1 VSEDKLSLEQ
11 LKQEAEKAKQEAE
24 KLEAALKEAKEKL
37 QKATGALEA
46 ASKPPAPKP
55 AEAKP
60 AAEAKPKPAPKG
72 GPETGDPISIKMLD
86 LAREKGQPTIF
97 DRAVKMKPC
106 NIGTEGI
113 CCKICSQGP
122 CRLPLTKA
130 IKDGTEPDRRI
141 GLCGA
146 TPETIVARNLIR
158 MISAGSSAHADHGL
172 VLVETL
178 QDLAAGE
185 TGDYSL
191 KAEDKLKDI
200 ATRLGLDPSKSEDS
214 LSLAKEVAAK
224 CLAEFGRQTG
234 ELAYLKDAPEGT
246 YERWTKL
253 GVKPRGINRE
263 AVEIMHRTHMGV
275 DQDYRNLLFQGVRC
289 ALADGW
295 ASSSIS
301 TDIQDAFFGPPTP
314 QGSDINLS
322 TLSKTSVNVV
332 VHGNYPIL
340 AEKIVE
346 ASKLPELVEYAKGKG
361 ADGFKVTGI
370 CSTANELQERHGA
383 AAAGDYLQQELA
395 IVTGAVEALVVDAQC
410 AMESLGKLCECYH
423 TKLITTFPQ
432 AKFGSGKN
440 TQHYKVTDKN
450 AMERAQ
456 EILKAAADN
465 YPNRG
470 EVSIPEGS
478 ETIMTGYGIESLG
491 KILKANGG
499 GPVGPLAEAIKK
511 GSIKGV
517 VGILGC
523 NNVRV
528 LPGPSGNDPHVD
540 LAKALIK
547 DDILILSTGCAA
559 MSLGRAGLLKPEAKS
574 EAGPAL
580 AKFCAE
586 TGLPPVVHLGSCVD
600 NSRLLKLL
608 AELSK
613 TGSLGKELAELPAAV
628 AIPGW
633 TTEQIVSLAFCFVAS
648 GLSVYLGFTLP
659 IQGVPGMVNY
669 LDGTFKEIYGASFV
683 HDPEP
688 VSQAAKI
695 SQHVADKRASL
706 GIN

>member
-1 VSEDKLSLEQ
+1 VSEDKISIEQ
-11 LKQEAEKAKQEAE
+11 LKQEAEKAKQETE
-24 KLEAALKEAKEKL
+24 KLEAALRDAKAKL
-37 QKATGALEA
+37 QKATGALDTMLKSQE
-46 ASKPPAPKP
+46 KP
-55 AEAKP
+55 AEATAKP
-60 AAEAKPKPAPKG
+60 AAAPKAVT
-72 GPETGDPISIKMLD
+72 ETGDPVSIKMLS

-97 DRAVKMKPC
+97 DRALKMKPC

-122 CRLPLTKA
+122 CRLPLTKG
-130 IKDGTEPDRRI
+130 IKDGSEPDKRI

-172 VLVETL
+172 TLVETL
-178 QDLAAGE
+178 QDAANGE
-185 TGDYSL
+185 TSDYPL

-200 ATRLGLDPSKSEDS
+200 ASRLGMDASKAKDATE
-214 LSLAKEVAAK
+214 LAKEVASK
-224 CLAEFGRQTG
+224 CLSEFGRQTG
-234 ELAYLKDAPEGT
+234 ELSYLKDAPQGT
-246 YERWTKL
+246 YDRWTKL
-253 GVKPRGINRE
+253 GIKPRGINRE

-301 TDIQDAFFGPPTP
+301 TDIQDAFFGPPVP
-314 QGSDINLS
+314 QSSDINLN
-322 TLSKTSVNVV
+322 TLSKDSVNVV
-332 VHGNYPIL
+332 VHGNYPLL

-346 ASKLPELVEYAKGKG
+346 AAALPEMVEYAKGKG
-361 ADGFKVTGI
+361 AAGFCITGI

-395 IVTGAVEALVVDAQC
+395 IVSGAVEVLVVDAQC

-432 AKFGSGKN
+432 AKINSGKN
-440 TQHYKVTDKN
+440 TSFLKGSDKN
-450 AMERAQ
+450 AMERAK
-456 EILKAAADN
+456 EILKTAADN

-470 EVSIPEGS
+470 TVTIQEGS
-478 ETIMTGYGIESLG
+478 EKIMTGYGIESLG
-491 KILKANGG
+491 KILKANGE
-499 GPVGPLAEAIKK
+499 GPVGPLASAIKK
-511 GSIKGV
+511 GGIKGV

-574 EAGPAL
+574 EAGSAL
-580 AKFCAE
+580 AKFCEE
-586 TGLPPVVHLGSCVD
+586 TGLPPVIHLGSCVD

-613 TGSLGKELAELPAAV
+613 TGALGKEMAELPAAV

-659 IQGVPGMVNY
+659 IQGVPGVVTY
-669 LDGTFKEIYGASFV
+669 LDQNFKELYGASFI

-688 VSQAAKI
+688 ISQAAQI
-695 SQHVADKRASL
+695 SKLVSEKRASL
-706 GIN
+706 GIS